1 MAFYKENVILTT
13 NKIRE
18 NITMSCF
25 HYDVRHGFIK
35 SESITEND
43 ILSNVMII
51 ASH

>member
-1 MAFYKENVILTT
+1 MTFYKENVILTT
-13 NKIRE
+13 KKIRE

-43 ILSNVMII
+43 ILKTAILSC
-51 ASH
+51 H